1 MILQLEEGLLLYHS
15 PENTVYTVG
24 LAWSREAGPWQQ
36 KLLAQVVHIEHRAV
50 EPEPEVS
57 ITFKIPQQSGLLASL
72 HLIRL

>member
-1 MILQLEEGLLLYHS
+1 MTLQLEEGLLSYHS

-24 LAWSREAGPWQQ
+24 LAWSREAGPQ
-36 KLLAQVVHIEHRAV
+36 LGTACSHRAQSI